1 MFAVNLQV
9 AVFFNNIV
17 SRPDQL
23 GNRMNAQMGN
33 LFDAIPN
40 TINLPPDVPD
50 EIPLMQMS
58 STTSGNRLNVSRGRI
73 DLFTSADPLE
83 QVNLNRFIEMQEAL
97 VFSYFQALQNEKV
110 VCNRLGLI
118 LTAFEESA
126 SAIEEIGKKYLT
138 EMHMLAPE
146 KSHLP
151 LFMNRNG
158 QKLTRAGVTYILN
171 KYAKAASVIDPSVP
185 EKIPPHL
192 MRHTKAMHIYD
203 ADNDLVHVRDFLG
216 HSDIKTTDIYAR
228 SSLTMKQKALERVS
242 DSPVPSMP
250 SWQKSRST
258 MEWLKSFGSQKA

>member
-138 EMHMLAPE
+138 EISPQSSE
-146 KSHLP
+146 
-151 LFMNRNG
+151 LFQNE
-158 QKLTRAGVTYILN
+158 YSI
-171 KYAKAASVIDPSVP
+171 
-185 EKIPPHL
+185 
-192 MRHTKAMHIYD
+192 
-203 ADNDLVHVRDFLG
+203 F
-216 HSDIKTTDIYAR
+216 
-228 SSLTMKQKALERVS
+228 
-242 DSPVPSMP
+242 
-250 SWQKSRST
+250 
-258 MEWLKSFGSQKA
+258 FGKHGYE

>member
-1 MFAVNLQV
+1 
-9 AVFFNNIV
+9 
-17 SRPDQL
+17 
-23 GNRMNAQMGN
+23 MGN

-138 EMHMLAPE
+138 EISPQSSE
-146 KSHLP
+146 
-151 LFMNRNG
+151 LFLRMN
-158 QKLTRAGVTYILN
+158 
-171 KYAKAASVIDPSVP
+171 
-185 EKIPPHL
+185 IP
-192 MRHTKAMHIYD
+192 YS
-203 ADNDLVHVRDFLG
+203 LG
-216 HSDIKTTDIYAR
+216 NMGMNNIIEITSG
-228 SSLTMKQKALERVS
+228 SLTNDVLGLDKTGIIYKRDINNIPVS
-242 DSPVPSMP
+242 DVTLTTKRLKEIWKSA
-250 SWQKSRST
+250 QKFFSNKK
-258 MEWLKSFGSQKA
+258 MAEVV

>member
-138 EMHMLAPE
+138 EISPQSSELFLRMNIPYSLGNPY
-146 KSHLP
+146 HLIA
-151 LFMNRNG
+151 L
-158 QKLTRAGVTYILN
+158 LY
-171 KYAKAASVIDPSVP
+171 SVP
-185 EKIPPHL
+185 YVQLYHL
-192 MRHTKAMHIYD
+192 
-203 ADNDLVHVRDFLG
+203 FLFF
-216 HSDIKTTDIYAR
+216 
-228 SSLTMKQKALERVS
+228 
-242 DSPVPSMP
+242 
-250 SWQKSRST
+250 
-258 MEWLKSFGSQKA
+258 LKYGSFCQPR

>member
-1 MFAVNLQV
+1 MGGDIIFAVNLQV

-138 EMHMLAPE
+138 EISPQSSE
-146 KSHLP
+146 
-151 LFMNRNG
+151 LFLRMN
-158 QKLTRAGVTYILN
+158 
-171 KYAKAASVIDPSVP
+171 
-185 EKIPPHL
+185 IP
-192 MRHTKAMHIYD
+192 YS
-203 ADNDLVHVRDFLG
+203 LG
-216 HSDIKTTDIYAR
+216 NMGMNNIIEITSG
-228 SSLTMKQKALERVS
+228 SLTNDVLGLDKTGIIYKRDINNIPVS
-242 DSPVPSMP
+242 DVTLTTKRLKEIWKSA
-250 SWQKSRST
+250 QKFFSNKK
-258 MEWLKSFGSQKA
+258 MAEVV

>member
-97 VFSYFQALQNEKV
+97 VYT
-110 VCNRLGLI
+110 I
-118 LTAFEESA
+118 
-126 SAIEEIGKKYLT
+126 
-138 EMHMLAPE
+138 
-146 KSHLP
+146 
-151 LFMNRNG
+151 
-158 QKLTRAGVTYILN
+158 
-171 KYAKAASVIDPSVP
+171 
-185 EKIPPHL
+185 
-192 MRHTKAMHIYD
+192 
-203 ADNDLVHVRDFLG
+203 
-216 HSDIKTTDIYAR
+216 
-228 SSLTMKQKALERVS
+228 
-242 DSPVPSMP
+242 
-250 SWQKSRST
+250 
-258 MEWLKSFGSQKA
+258 

>member
-138 EMHMLAPE
+138 EISPQSSE
-146 KSHLP
+146 
-151 LFMNRNG
+151 LFLRMN
-158 QKLTRAGVTYILN
+158 
-171 KYAKAASVIDPSVP
+171 
-185 EKIPPHL
+185 IP
-192 MRHTKAMHIYD
+192 YS
-203 ADNDLVHVRDFLG
+203 LG
-216 HSDIKTTDIYAR
+216 NMGMNNIIEITSG
-228 SSLTMKQKALERVS
+228 SLTNDVLGLDKTGIIYKRDINNIPVS
-242 DSPVPSMP
+242 DVTLTTKRLKEIWKSA
-250 SWQKSRST
+250 QKFFLIKR
-258 MEWLKSFGSQKA
+258 WRR

>member
-23 GNRMNAQMGN
+23 GNRMNAHMGN

-138 EMHMLAPE
+138 EISPQSSE
-146 KSHLP
+146 
-151 LFMNRNG
+151 LFLRMN
-158 QKLTRAGVTYILN
+158 
-171 KYAKAASVIDPSVP
+171 
-185 EKIPPHL
+185 IP
-192 MRHTKAMHIYD
+192 YS
-203 ADNDLVHVRDFLG
+203 LG
-216 HSDIKTTDIYAR
+216 NMGMNNIIEITSG
-228 SSLTMKQKALERVS
+228 SLTNDVLGLDKTGIIYKRDINNIPVS
-242 DSPVPSMP
+242 DVTLTTKRLKEIWKSA
-250 SWQKSRST
+250 QKFFSNKK
-258 MEWLKSFGSQKA
+258 MAEVV

>member
-126 SAIEEIGKKYLT
+126 SAIEEIGK
-138 EMHMLAPE
+138 
-146 KSHLP
+146 
-151 LFMNRNG
+151 N
-158 QKLTRAGVTYILN
+158 ILL
-171 KYAKAASVIDPSVP
+171 KF
-185 EKIPPHL
+185 PPNH
-192 MRHTKAMHIYD
+192 
-203 ADNDLVHVRDFLG
+203 
-216 HSDIKTTDIYAR
+216 R
-228 SSLTMKQKALERVS
+228 SYFSE
-242 DSPVPSMP
+242 
-250 SWQKSRST
+250 
-258 MEWLKSFGSQKA
+258 

>member
-138 EMHMLAPE
+138 E
-146 KSHLP
+146 
-151 LFMNRNG
+151 
-158 QKLTRAGVTYILN
+158 
-171 KYAKAASVIDPSVP
+171 
-185 EKIPPHL
+185 IPPQSSEL
-192 MRHTKAMHIYD
+192 
-203 ADNDLVHVRDFLG
+203 FLRMNIPYSLG
-216 HSDIKTTDIYAR
+216 NMGMNNIIEITSG
-228 SSLTMKQKALERVS
+228 SLTNDVLGLDKTGIIYKRDINNIPVS
-242 DSPVPSMP
+242 DVTLTTKRLKEIWKSA
-250 SWQKSRST
+250 QKFFSNKK
-258 MEWLKSFGSQKA
+258 MAEVV

>member
-83 QVNLNRFIEMQEAL
+83 QVNLNRFIQMQEAL
-97 VFSYFQALQNEKV
+97 VFSYFQSLQNEKV

-138 EMHMLAPE
+138 EISPQSSE
-146 KSHLP
+146 
-151 LFMNRNG
+151 LFLRMN
-158 QKLTRAGVTYILN
+158 
-171 KYAKAASVIDPSVP
+171 
-185 EKIPPHL
+185 IP
-192 MRHTKAMHIYD
+192 YS
-203 ADNDLVHVRDFLG
+203 LG
-216 HSDIKTTDIYAR
+216 NMGMNNIIEITSG
-228 SSLTMKQKALERVS
+228 SLTNDVLGLDKTGIIYKRDINNIPVS
-242 DSPVPSMP
+242 DVTLTTKRLKEIWKSA
-250 SWQKSRST
+250 QKFFSNKK
-258 MEWLKSFGSQKA
+258 MAEVV

>member
-118 LTAFEESA
+118 LTAFEEFA

-138 EMHMLAPE
+138 EISPQSSE
-146 KSHLP
+146 
-151 LFMNRNG
+151 LFLRMN
-158 QKLTRAGVTYILN
+158 
-171 KYAKAASVIDPSVP
+171 
-185 EKIPPHL
+185 IP
-192 MRHTKAMHIYD
+192 YS
-203 ADNDLVHVRDFLG
+203 LG
-216 HSDIKTTDIYAR
+216 NMGMNNIIEITSG
-228 SSLTMKQKALERVS
+228 SLTNDVLGLDKTGIIYKRDINNIPVS
-242 DSPVPSMP
+242 DVTLTTKRLKEIWKSA
-250 SWQKSRST
+250 QKFFSNKK
-258 MEWLKSFGSQKA
+258 MAEVV

>member
-58 STTSGNRLNVSRGRI
+58 STTSGNRLNISRGRI

-126 SAIEEIGKKYLT
+126 SAIEEIGKKYFT
-138 EMHMLAPE
+138 EISPQSSE
-146 KSHLP
+146 
-151 LFMNRNG
+151 LFLRMN
-158 QKLTRAGVTYILN
+158 
-171 KYAKAASVIDPSVP
+171 
-185 EKIPPHL
+185 IP
-192 MRHTKAMHIYD
+192 YS
-203 ADNDLVHVRDFLG
+203 LG
-216 HSDIKTTDIYAR
+216 NMGMNNIIEITSG
-228 SSLTMKQKALERVS
+228 SLTNDVLGLDKTGIIYKRDINNIPVS
-242 DSPVPSMP
+242 DVTLTTKRLKEIWKSA
-250 SWQKSRST
+250 QKFFSNKK
-258 MEWLKSFGSQKA
+258 MAEVV

>member
-138 EMHMLAPE
+138 EISPQSSE
-146 KSHLP
+146 
-151 LFMNRNG
+151 LFLRMN
-158 QKLTRAGVTYILN
+158 
-171 KYAKAASVIDPSVP
+171 
-185 EKIPPHL
+185 IP
-192 MRHTKAMHIYD
+192 YS
-203 ADNDLVHVRDFLG
+203 LG
-216 HSDIKTTDIYAR
+216 NMGMNNIIEITSG
-228 SSLTMKQKALERVS
+228 SLTNDVLGLDKTGIIYKRDINNIPVS
-242 DSPVPSMP
+242 DVTLTTKRLKEIWKSA
-250 SWQKSRST
+250 QKFFSNKK
-258 MEWLKSFGSQKA
+258 MAEVV

>member
-138 EMHMLAPE
+138 EISPQSSE
-146 KSHLP
+146 
-151 LFMNRNG
+151 LFLRMN
-158 QKLTRAGVTYILN
+158 
-171 KYAKAASVIDPSVP
+171 
-185 EKIPPHL
+185 IP
-192 MRHTKAMHIYD
+192 YS
-203 ADNDLVHVRDFLG
+203 LG
-216 HSDIKTTDIYAR
+216 NMGMNNIIEITSG
-228 SSLTMKQKALERVS
+228 SLTNDVLGLDKTGIIYKRDINNIPVS
-242 DSPVPSMP
+242 DVTLTTKRLKEI
-250 SWQKSRST
+250 WKSAQNFFSNKK
-258 MEWLKSFGSQKA
+258 MAEVV

>member
-138 EMHMLAPE
+138 EISPQSSE
-146 KSHLP
+146 
-151 LFMNRNG
+151 LFLRMN
-158 QKLTRAGVTYILN
+158 
-171 KYAKAASVIDPSVP
+171 
-185 EKIPPHL
+185 IP
-192 MRHTKAMHIYD
+192 YS
-203 ADNDLVHVRDFLG
+203 LG
-216 HSDIKTTDIYAR
+216 NMGMNNIIEITSG
-228 SSLTMKQKALERVS
+228 SLTNDVLGLDKTGIIYKRDINNIPVS
-242 DSPVPSMP
+242 DVTLTTKRLKEIWKSA
-250 SWQKSRST
+250 QKIFSNKK
-258 MEWLKSFGSQKA
+258 MAEVV

>member
-138 EMHMLAPE
+138 EISP
-146 KSHLP
+146 
-151 LFMNRNG
+151 
-158 QKLTRAGVTYILN
+158 Q
-171 KYAKAASVIDPSVP
+171 
-185 EKIPPHL
+185 
-192 MRHTKAMHIYD
+192 
-203 ADNDLVHVRDFLG
+203 
-216 HSDIKTTDIYAR
+216 
-228 SSLTMKQKALERVS
+228 SS
-242 DSPVPSMP
+242 
-250 SWQKSRST
+250 
-258 MEWLKSFGSQKA
+258 

>member
-33 LFDAIPN
+33 LFGAIPN

-138 EMHMLAPE
+138 EISPQSSE
-146 KSHLP
+146 
-151 LFMNRNG
+151 LFLRMN
-158 QKLTRAGVTYILN
+158 
-171 KYAKAASVIDPSVP
+171 
-185 EKIPPHL
+185 IP
-192 MRHTKAMHIYD
+192 YS
-203 ADNDLVHVRDFLG
+203 LG
-216 HSDIKTTDIYAR
+216 NMGMNNIIEITSG
-228 SSLTMKQKALERVS
+228 SLTNDVLGLDKTGIIYKRDINNIPVS
-242 DSPVPSMP
+242 DVTLTTKRLKEIWKSA
-250 SWQKSRST
+250 QKFFSNKK
-258 MEWLKSFGSQKA
+258 MAEVV